1 MQSTISINLTELS
14 RQEKL
19 RLWMARTGVRFV
31 DMAVALDVTPAA
43 IGKLC
48 KQATMPEHRH
58 RALVAFGVPAD
69 LLPAPLNVKSG
80 PKPRVRCIS
89 STAPSPVAT
98 A

>member
-1 MQSTISINLTELS
+1 MQSSIAINLTELS

-69 LLPAPLNVKSG
+69 LLPAPLNIKSG
-80 PKPRVRCIS
+80 PKPRARC
-89 STAPSPVAT
+89 TPAHPAPHAAT

>member
-1 MQSTISINLTELS
+1 MQSSIAINLTELS

-19 RLWMARTGVRFV
+19 RLWMARAGVRFV

-69 LLPAPLNVKSG
+69 LLPAPLNIKGG
-80 PKPRVRCIS
+80 PKPRARCT
-89 STAPSPVAT
+89 STPPPLPVAS